1 MHLPLCPLNTSLH
14 YLCVGNVEGRAH
26 CLIILK
32 QSTLGKR
39 NVATLFHQPHSRVAV
54 TNWRRA
60 TITHF
65 WGPVTI
71 ETFNATL
78 WDGGTQ
84 TDCCPMSSPNDGNE
98 RRTLISRAITLVL
111 PLSAFS
117 ISQKEKNESGGVSVG
132 RAVFK

>member
-1 MHLPLCPLNTSLH
+1 MHLPLCPLNRSLH
-14 YLCVGNVEGRAH
+14 YLCVGTVEGKAD

-39 NVATLFHQPHSRVAV
+39 NVATLFHQPHSRVVV
-54 TNWRRA
+54 TKLRRA

-65 WGPVTI
+65 WGPVTV
-71 ETFNATL
+71 ETLNTTL

-84 TDCCPMSSPNDGNE
+84 TDCCHMSSPNDGNE

-111 PLSAFS
+111 PLSTFC
-117 ISQKEKNESGGVSVG
+117 IFQKEKNESGGVSVG

>member
-1 MHLPLCPLNTSLH
+1 MRLPLCPLNRSLH
-14 YLCVGNVEGRAH
+14 YLCVGTVEGKAD

-39 NVATLFHQPHSRVAV
+39 NAATLFHQPHSKVVV

-65 WGPVTI
+65 WGPVTV
-71 ETFNATL
+71 ETLNTTL

-84 TDCCPMSSPNDGNE
+84 TDCCHMSSPSDGNE

-111 PLSAFS
+111 PLSTFC
-117 ISQKEKNESGGVSVG
+117 IFQKEKNESGGVSVG

>member
-1 MHLPLCPLNTSLH
+1 MHLPLCPLDTSLH

-60 TITHF
+60 TINFSYTFEKHF
-65 WGPVTI
+65 P
-71 ETFNATL
+71 
-78 WDGGTQ
+78 
-84 TDCCPMSSPNDGNE
+84 
-98 RRTLISRAITLVL
+98 VL
-111 PLSAFS
+111 PACFPTKK
-117 ISQKEKNESGGVSVG
+117 ICITIN
-132 RAVFK
+132 

>member
-1 MHLPLCPLNTSLH
+1 MRLPLCPLNRSLH
-14 YLCVGNVEGRAH
+14 YLCVGTVEGKAD

-39 NVATLFHQPHSRVAV
+39 NAATLFHQPHSKVVV

-65 WGPVTI
+65 WGPVTV
-71 ETFNATL
+71 ETLNTTL

-84 TDCCPMSSPNDGNE
+84 IDCCHMSSPSDGNE

-111 PLSAFS
+111 PLSTFC
-117 ISQKEKNESGGVSVG
+117 IFQKEKNESGGVSVG